1 MFTLPFCYYK
11 HTLSWRSVCCCA
23 FLQVSAVAGAVSLG
37 FMKRDMDSTAQHVAS
52 ETEQGGIQA
61 RSTAAATAASSGGR
75 REGFKSP
82 MLQVPGGEGVQLVQC
97 CAVLSCSGNVCLLI
111 L

>member
-1 MFTLPFCYYK
+1 VPFTPEHTPYPPSLLCHSFCCPPP
-11 HTLSWRSVCCCA
+11 HT
-23 FLQVSAVAGAVSLG
+23 QVSAVAGAVSLG

-75 REGFKSP
+75 REGFKHP
-82 MLQVPGGEGVQLVQC
+82 MLQVPGDGGGADGVVRTKLHRH
-97 CAVLSCSGNVCLLI
+97 
-111 L
+111 